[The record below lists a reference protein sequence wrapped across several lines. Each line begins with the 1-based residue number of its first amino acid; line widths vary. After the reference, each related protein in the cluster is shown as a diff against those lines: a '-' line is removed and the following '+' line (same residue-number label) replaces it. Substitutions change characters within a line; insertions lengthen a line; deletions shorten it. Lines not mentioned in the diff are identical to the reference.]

1 MKDKGVCV
9 SSVGAVSLLTVFCV
23 LCLVIFAV
31 LSVSTAQSQRAL
43 SRACAESVE
52 EYYEAQSR
60 AEELL
65 ARLRSG
71 EIPPEVEREGITY
84 TYETVEELKQ
94 REPENQLTFLVGA
107 DSLDYM
113 ERWKYPERI
122 FSACRIAAVIRPGFS
137 YEQMEEKIRQL
148 KAQFDA
154 DILLVPT
161 PEIPISSTDLRKKLN
176 GGESVKEWI
185 PKPVEAYIKK
195 HGLYQQKP

>member
-1 MKDKGVCV
+1 MKQIGIMGGSFDPPHIGHLLLAEWIQKELKLEEIRFIPTGRIYHKEPQKV
-9 SSVGAVSLLTVFCV
+9 SAKDRLEMVRL
-23 LCLVIFAV
+23 AV
-31 LSVSTAQSQRAL
+31 LGYPAFTVDAT
-43 SRACAESVE
+43 
-52 EYYEAQSR
+52 
-60 AEELL
+60 
-65 ARLRSG
+65 
-71 EIPPEVEREGITY
+71 EVEREGITY

-185 PKPVEAYIKK
+185 PKPVEEYIKK

>member
-71 EIPPEVEREGITY
+71 EIPPEVAREGTLY
-84 TYETVEELKQ
+84 
-94 REPENQLTFLVGA
+94 
-107 DSLDYM
+107 
-113 ERWKYPERI
+113 
-122 FSACRIAAVIRPGFS
+122 GFS
-137 YEQMEEKIRQL
+137 C
-148 KAQFDA
+148 
-154 DILLVPT
+154 
-161 PEIPISSTDLRKKLN
+161 PISEQQSLQVQVQLEGAEYHIVRWQAVSTLEWQGEEN
-176 GGESVKEWI
+176 WNVWGG
-185 PKPVEAYIKK
+185 A
-195 HGLYQQKP
+195 